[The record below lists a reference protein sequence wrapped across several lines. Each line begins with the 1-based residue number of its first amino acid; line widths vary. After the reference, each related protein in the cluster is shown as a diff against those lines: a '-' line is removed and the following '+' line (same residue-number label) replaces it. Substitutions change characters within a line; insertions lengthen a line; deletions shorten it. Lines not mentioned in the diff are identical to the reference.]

1 MGGWS
6 KAQFRPK
13 CLTLHCIVVDFLCLC
28 FFRDMPISLIRLI
41 LFPSSGAL
49 SIKDCEV
56 RIIITEALDR
66 TSCYIFIISFILNP
80 YAAGGY
86 IGQYKMMLK
95 T

>member
-1 MGGWS
+1 MCYTHLF
-6 KAQFRPK
+6 QTTEFRGNLK
-13 CLTLHCIVVDFLCLC
+13 LNCTC

-49 SIKDCEV
+49 SIKCEV
-56 RIIITEALDR
+56 RIIITEPLDK